1 MLADMTHR
9 QEEGEPGE
17 GAATIARASRPG
29 YAEIPQT
36 RGAHARTTIM
46 NGLLEWYAAIAGVIA
61 AFMVAGDFGR
71 KATGLGF
78 LLFATGS
85 VAWIVAGLQADTP
98 PLAVQNAILLL
109 INLYGMWQ
117 YWLSP
122 KNRRKIEVIEAAVEE
137 FEEKEAKAEAAA

>member
-1 MLADMTHR
+1 
-9 QEEGEPGE
+9 
-17 GAATIARASRPG
+17 
-29 YAEIPQT
+29 
-36 RGAHARTTIM
+36 M
-46 NGLLEWYAAIAGVIA
+46 NGPLEWYAAISGVIA
-61 AFMVAGDFGR
+61 AFMVAGDVGR

-85 VAWIVAGLQADTP
+85 VAWISAGLQAGTP

-122 KNRRKIEVIEAAVEE
+122 KNRRKIEVIEAAVEK
-137 FEEKEAKAEAAA
+137 FEEKEAKAEGAA

>member
-1 MLADMTHR
+1 MADRHSKGEARWALRLLPALLAPATR
-9 QEEGEPGE
+9 FSGKQGEP
-17 GAATIARASRPG
+17 R
-29 YAEIPQT
+29 
-36 RGAHARTTIM
+36 ARTTIM
-46 NGLLEWYAAIAGVIA
+46 NGPLEWYAAISGVIA

-71 KATGLGF
+71 KTTGLGF

-85 VAWIVAGLQADTP
+85 IAWIIAGLQAGTP
-98 PLAVQNAILLL
+98 PLAAQNAILLL

-137 FEEKEAKAEAAA
+137 FEEQEAKAEAAA